1 MPAKTKTPT
10 PARTLALDGDK
21 LGFVAGSAVALGVAL
36 VQMFLQNADPLTTL
50 VRSGWAFV
58 GTYAAVFFLART
70 ILRTTLFEMLAEKE
84 SRREAR
90 RQQLREARDK
100 AAATM
105 GIAPEGILAGDEAA
119 GQQ

>member
-1 MPAKTKTPT
+1 MPTKTQT

-21 LGFVAGSAVALGVAL
+21 LGFVAGSAIALGVAL
-36 VQMFLQNADPLTTL
+36 VQMFLQNADLLTTL

-90 RQQLREARDK
+90 RQQMREARER
-100 AAATM
+100 AATTM
-105 GIAPEGILAGDEAA
+105 GIPPEGMTATGDSAA